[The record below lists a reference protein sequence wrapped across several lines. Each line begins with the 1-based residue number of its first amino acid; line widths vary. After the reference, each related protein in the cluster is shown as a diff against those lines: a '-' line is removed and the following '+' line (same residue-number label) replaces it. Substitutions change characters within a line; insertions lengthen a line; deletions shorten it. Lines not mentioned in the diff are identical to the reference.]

1 MEFASRC
8 ESLFCGNP
16 PQKTPRPTGVPQITL
31 VNKKDSFRRGPIT
44 PLLGGGW
51 TRSQGPIA
59 RCVTWLMLRPG
70 QGRATPGV
78 DSFRGLWCL
87 GWLRGSGVGFAW
99 VRHCFLGTL
108 RESPRGR
115 ELEPAHIRA
124 AQDRDLPGLKMRELV
139 DTCDHSATLPRISW
153 RDETPLFFH
162 GLRGSLAGFCG
173 TREIFAKRYRTIA
186 FHLGATFST
195 GRDRVSS
202 CPRRFRQLL
211 LRRLS
216 RLVEAVVALR
226 RGPPRGVICLP
237 FHTVCTSRIF

>member
-1 MEFASRC
+1 MSRVAAR
-8 ESLFCGNP
+8 LGCGL
-16 PQKTPRPTGVPQITL
+16 RL
-31 VNKKDSFRRGPIT
+31 V
-44 PLLGGGW
+44 
-51 TRSQGPIA
+51 A
-59 RCVTWLMLRPG
+59 AV
-70 QGRATPGV
+70 
-78 DSFRGLWCL
+78 
-87 GWLRGSGVGFAW
+87 
-99 VRHCFLGTL
+99 FLGNA
-108 RESPRGR
+108 PRVTEGAGAGACPQPTA
-115 ELEPAHIRA
+115 L
-124 AQDRDLPGLKMRELV
+124 DRDLPGLKMRELV
-139 DTCDHSATLPRISW
+139 DTCDPSAALPRISW

-162 GLRGSLAGFCG
+162 GLQGSLAGFCG

-237 FHTVCTSRIF
+237 SHTVCTSRTFLVNHAQVTINGGEYHSAVQS